1 MGTRKKKK
9 TFSIDKALIFFM
21 TIQTSKKKEEEEER
35 RMLACHCNLPDTRRP
50 NMINTYI
57 HSKRATNISDY
68 R

>member
-1 MGTRKKKK
+1 
-9 TFSIDKALIFFM
+9 M